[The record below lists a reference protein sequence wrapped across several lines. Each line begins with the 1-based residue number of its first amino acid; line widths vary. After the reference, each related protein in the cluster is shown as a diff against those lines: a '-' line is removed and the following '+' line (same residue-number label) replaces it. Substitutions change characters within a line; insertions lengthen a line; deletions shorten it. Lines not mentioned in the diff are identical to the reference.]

1 MGKHRLAVGKDW
13 KKIIGALVI
22 IICSIILTSAAYAS
36 DATKALKPMKVVKED
51 TTSETGKVNG
61 SKYIIKNKIGQYR
74 LNYCGKT
81 NWYHNDSMPS
91 GTA

>member
-36 DATKALKPMKVVKED
+36 DATKALKLMKVVKED
-51 TTSETGKVNG
+51 ATSETGKVNG
-61 SKYIIKNKIGQYR
+61 SKYIIK
-74 LNYCGKT
+74 
-81 NWYHNDSMPS
+81 
-91 GTA
+91 